1 MTPTVTIE
9 PPIDDNKF
17 EGLSRKIYDDY
28 RTALLNQLYYACRL
42 ARYKR
47 YNLVY
52 EIVIALGTSGT
63 IAAWYAW
70 QTGVA
75 KQAWALY
82 AGVVAILTV
91 IKPIVNL
98 PKEIERFS
106 KQNAGYRDVFYD
118 LNQLIDDI
126 EYNLCINGKMLD
138 LYGATKKRS
147 RELAP
152 DDDPQPKEKLLRKFQ
167 FDVNRSKPAYADWYK
182 AIEQRRT
189 KEKNNVK
196 PTAQRASE

>member
-1 MTPTVTIE
+1 MTPVATIE
-9 PPIDDNKF
+9 ALVDDNKF

-47 YNLVY
+47 YNLLY
-52 EIVIALGTSGT
+52 EIILALGTSGT

-70 QTGVA
+70 RTDTG
-75 KQAWALY
+75 KIAWAFY

-98 PKEIERFS
+98 PREIERFS
-106 KQNAGYRDVFYD
+106 KQNAGYRDVYYD

-126 EYNLCINGKMLD
+126 ELNLYINGKMLD

-152 DDDPQPKEKLLRKFQ
+152 DDDPQSKEKLLRKIQ
-167 FDVNRSKPAYADWYK
+167 FDVNKSKSSYIDWYT
-182 AIEQRRT
+182 AIEQRRI
-189 KEKNNVK
+189 KENNNV
-196 PTAQRASE
+196 QRRA